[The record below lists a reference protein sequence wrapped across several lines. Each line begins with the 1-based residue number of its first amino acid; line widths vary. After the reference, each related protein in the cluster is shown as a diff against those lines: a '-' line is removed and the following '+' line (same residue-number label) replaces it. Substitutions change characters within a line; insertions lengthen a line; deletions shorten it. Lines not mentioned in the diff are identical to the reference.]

1 MSFSSFFRCSSSA
14 LSSPCEDGSVR
25 MGSAKVF
32 FYDNA
37 DSDRTKENCIKLS
50 ALYKVVL
57 VVLDLAND
65 FPPRQKTK
73 PWFGWLE
80 QFRPLAETYKTIQW
94 IQQRRFESMRPHF
107 DDVVAYMQQEHDVA
121 KFAILGYS
129 WGSNFAAK
137 YCSIPGLP
145 ITAYFIGP
153 DEKMGQ
159 QVLAPQLVLCS
170 GDELSRFEPG
180 KEVETDLK
188 SRPFAS
194 EVRQFP
200 DMPSGWVNHGDPK
213 SRETITQLG
222 MMQLSPKLP
231 VTVINIVR
239 STLFPSC
246 FVIC

>member
-1 MSFSSFFRCSSSA
+1 MSFSSFFRCGSSA
-14 LSSPCEDGSVR
+14 LSSPSEDGSVR

-32 FYDNA
+32 LYDNVDSDRCVLVFPDIEGV

-73 PWFGWLE
+73 PWFGWLD
-80 QFRPLAETYKTIQW
+80 QLRPLAETYKTIQW
-94 IQQRRFESMRPHF
+94 LQQRSFESMRPLF
-107 DDVVAYMQQEHDVA
+107 DDVVAYMQQQHDVV
-121 KFAILGYS
+121 KFAVLGFS
-129 WGSNFAAK
+129 WGSIFAAK

-145 ITAYFIGP
+145 IVCGVLVSPSWFVEKTSYFIGP
-153 DEKMGQ
+153 EDKMGQ
-159 QVLAPQLVLCS
+159 QVLVPQLVLCS
-170 GDELSRFEPG
+170 GEELSRFEPG

-200 DMPSGWVNHGDPK
+200 DMPSGWVNHGDLTDPQVA
-213 SRETITQLG
+213 RG
-222 MMQLSPKLP
+222 
-231 VTVINIVR
+231 
-239 STLFPSC
+239 
-246 FVIC
+246 